1 MSFCV
6 ARAVIKNSLRYL
18 SVLNFLISLQSHEKF
33 VFVRRL
39 LTTLL
44 LLTGNV
50 NIGKIHFH
58 TFKFPYSFKLFCAI
72 IQIKH

>member
-6 ARAVIKNSLRYL
+6 ARAVIKNSLRWL
-18 SVLNFLISLQSHEKF
+18 SVLNFLISVQSHKKF

-50 NIGKIHFH
+50 NIGKIYFDN
-58 TFKFPYSFKLFCAI
+58 FKFPFSFNFSV
-72 IQIKH
+72 Q